1 MPPFY
6 SFFPS
11 RQPNTAIWW
20 WTSSIIFWSPA
31 GRDRSPNDVPS
42 QNQHYPSMSEVGN
55 ILAVW
60 ESRGAYRMM
69 SLILQGNLS
78 LPYTLSFFNSPKHSR
93 ICMLHMLPGCS
104 VGCRYKLD
112 FLTTRCKRREGGVEG
127 SSSICSLCLSSLI
140 SFFIGLRTRQNQL
153 FSLYLRK
160 AWIFFFTFYAFFYAY
175 FIHFNSACHTM
186 FRLCQ
191 RWRVTQV
198 QQMPCKRPNLETT

>member
-112 FLTTRCKRREGGVEG
+112 FLTTRCKRREGGWKVAVQ
-127 SSSICSLCLSSLI
+127 SVLSVCRPLFLSLLDSALDRISCFHSICVKHGS
-140 SFFIGLRTRQNQL
+140 
-153 FSLYLRK
+153 
-160 AWIFFFTFYAFFYAY
+160 FFFTFYAFFYAY